1 MIDQT
6 FLDRWAPRLL
16 SVLRI
21 VVGLLYLQHGTAK
34 LLDHPYAE
42 YLVLK
47 EPLWSL
53 SGIAGLMDILGGPL
67 IALGLFTRPV
77 AFLLSG
83 EMAVGYF
90 LVRAPHGFLPILN
103 GGEIN
108 VVYSFLFLY
117 FAAAGGGEW
126 SMDRRLF
133 PAGLRFLLRR
143 QG

>member
-1 MIDQT
+1 MIDQV
-6 FLDRWAPRLL
+6 FLDRWSPRLL

-34 LLDHPYAE
+34 FFGYPYAK
-42 YLVLK
+42 YLVLD
-47 EPLWSL
+47 EALWSL
-53 SGIAGLMDILGGPL
+53 SGIAGFMDILGGPL
-67 IALGLFTRPV
+67 ITLGLFTRPV

-90 LVRAPHGFLPILN
+90 VVRAPHGFFPILN

-108 VVYSFLFLY
+108 AVYSFLFLY
-117 FAAAGGGEW
+117 FAAAGAGAW
-126 SMDRRLF
+126 SLDRRLF
-133 PAGLRFLLRR
+133 PAGLGSLLRR